1 MKEEK
6 MLQWGLLAL
15 TVVGLG
21 FLIIRRPLW
30 LVPLLAVAVALEISS
45 IWYPDLGKIGELFGI
60 VSLTRLTSVALILAA
75 FFRLLYINEM
85 RQRFKAILK
94 DPLTIILIIY
104 LLLGAASMIY
114 SADPLRTLTETVRLL
129 VLFAA
134 FLAIVLLMD
143 KNHQLLP
150 FHAVHITALVLAP
163 LSFYE
168 AFTGNAIW
176 HEEVLVKGT
185 IRVNAT
191 FVDPN
196 IFARFLVLA
205 IVANFILQL
214 YTREKSIKLL
224 YMGALAVLLAQLAL
238 TSSRGG
244 ILTLLVILVISLFML
259 PNKKAV
265 LWVFGLGVLC
275 AALILFIRP
284 DIWDR
289 LFSLSA
295 GLAAAAGPVRLY
307 LWKAALAIFADHPL
321 LGTGLG
327 TFQTV
332 FLNDYSHLKTV
343 ASDVSLSHT
352 TVLTIAA
359 ELGTVGLLV
368 LIALWLILIIRVR
381 QLLNISGYS
390 LSMFTNYRNQY
401 YAGVGYFL
409 WALTI
414 FISSQGEGRFFEDPI
429 FWLSCALLVVLRL
442 RQY

>member
-1 MKEEK
+1 
-6 MLQWGLLAL
+6 MLQWILLAL
-15 TVVGLG
+15 TVLGLG
-21 FLIIRRPLW
+21 FLIVRKPLW

-45 IWYPDLGKIGELFGI
+45 IWYPDLGRIGEMLGI

-75 FFRLLYINEM
+75 FPRLLYISEM
-85 RQRFKAILK
+85 RQRFRAIVG
-94 DPLTIILIIY
+94 DPLTVILLIYII
-104 LLLGAASMIY
+104 LGAASMLY
-114 SADPLRTLTETVRLL
+114 SADLLKTLTETVRLL
-129 VLFAA
+129 LLFAV
-134 FLAIVLLMD
+134 FLSIALLMD
-143 KNHQLLP
+143 RNQELLP
-150 FHAVHITALVLAP
+150 FHAVHITALLLAP

-176 HEEVLVKGT
+176 HEQALVKGT

-205 IVANFILQL
+205 IVANFVLQL
-214 YTREKSIKLL
+214 YTREKSLRVL
-224 YMGALAVLLAQLAL
+224 YMGALAVLLAELAL

-244 ILTLLVILVISLFML
+244 VLTLLLILIIVLFML

-275 AALILFIRP
+275 AALVLFIRP

-289 LFSLSA
+289 LFSLSG

-307 LWKAALAIFADHPL
+307 LWKAALAIFADHPV

-332 FLNDYSHLKTV
+332 FLSDYAHLKTV

-352 TVLTIAA
+352 TILTVAA
-359 ELGTVGLLV
+359 ELGIVGLLV
-368 LIALWLILIIRVR
+368 LVALWVILIVRVF

-390 LSMFTNYRNQY
+390 LSIFTNYRNQY
-401 YAGVGYFL
+401 YAGAGYFL
-409 WALTI
+409 WALTV
-414 FISSQGEGRFFEDPI
+414 FVSSQGEGRFFEDPI
-429 FWLSCALLVVLRL
+429 LWLSCALLVVLRVM
-442 RQY
+442 RR

>member
-1 MKEEK
+1 
-6 MLQWGLLAL
+6 MLQWVLFVLTVLAIGLLM
-15 TVVGLG
+15 
-21 FLIIRRPLW
+21 IRKPLW
-30 LVPLLAVAVALEISS
+30 LVPLLAIAVALEISS
-45 IWYPDLGKIGELFGI
+45 TWYPDLGRVGDLLGI

-75 FFRLLYINEM
+75 FFRLFYIKEL
-85 RQRFKAILK
+85 RQKFRAILK
-94 DPLTIILIIY
+94 DPLTLILLIYII
-104 LLLGAASMIY
+104 LGAASMLY
-114 SADPLRTLTETVRLL
+114 SADLSKTLAETIRLL
-129 VLFAA
+129 VLFAV
-134 FLAIVLLMD
+134 FLSIALLMD
-143 KNHQLLP
+143 KNKALLP
-150 FHAVHITALVLAP
+150 FHAVHLTALALAP

-176 HEEVLVKGT
+176 HEEVLVRGT

-214 YTREKSIKLL
+214 YTREKSVRIL
-224 YMGALAVLLAQLAL
+224 YMGSLAILLAQLAL

-244 ILTLLVILVISLFML
+244 ILTLLVILVAALFML

-265 LWVFGLGVLC
+265 LWVFALGALC
-275 AALILFIRP
+275 AALVLFIRP

-295 GLAAAAGPVRLY
+295 GLAAAAGPVRAY
-307 LWKAALAIFADHPL
+307 LWQAALAIFADHPV

-332 FLNDYSHLKTV
+332 FLNDYAHLKTV

-368 LIALWLILIIRVR
+368 LVALWVILIIRVF

-390 LSMFTNYRNQY
+390 LSIFTNYRNHY
-401 YAGVGYFL
+401 YAGAGYFL
-409 WALTI
+409 WVLTV
-414 FISSQGEGRFFEDPI
+414 FVSSQGEGRFFEDPI
-429 FWLSCALLVVLRL
+429 FWLGCALLVVLKL
-442 RQY
+442 RRY